1 MSNFDT
7 QVLQSMAATREFVA
21 KKIAD
26 FQAELK
32 QAGRKQPNSIAALNR
47 EFVAFKE
54 MVCNALNVLQTQV
67 DLIAR
72 GQDRLEMHS
81 RRKMLLVHGV
91 AEEKNENTTSRLTTL
106 LSSKISSVDIAPGS
120 IRTSHRMGT
129 NKSDPKGKPRPI
141 LVKFADTSARDRIWF
156 GKKALKDSGVTL
168 SEFLTKPRHEAFMAA
183 RNKFGV
189 KNCWTQNGFI
199 QVKTSSGEKHRIES
213 MMELDRLIAGSQSG
227 TASQ

>member
-1 MSNFDT
+1 MSNLDAE
-7 QVLQSMAATREFVA
+7 VLKSMAATREFVA
-21 KKIAD
+21 NKIAE

-32 QAGRKQPNSIAALNR
+32 QAGRKQPNSIAALNG
-47 EFVAFKE
+47 EFVAFKA
-54 MVCNALNVLQTQV
+54 MVCNALDVLQTQV

-72 GQDRLEMHS
+72 GQDRIEMHS

-91 AEEKNENTTSRLTTL
+91 PEEKNENTTSRLTTL
-106 LSSKISSVDIAPGS
+106 LSSKISAADIAPGS

-129 NKSDPKGKPRPI
+129 TKSDSKGKPRPI

-168 SEFLTKPRHEAFMAA
+168 SEFLTKPRHDAFMAA
-183 RNKFGV
+183 RNKFGI

-199 QVKTSSGEKHRIES
+199 HVKTPNGEKHKIES
-213 MMELDRLIAGSQSG
+213 MTELDRLIAGPQSTG
-227 TASQ
+227 TTP